1 VIFKIPR
8 QPEDTPPDIIRFEW
22 LWLMSMAAGA
32 LVTIF
37 LYDYA
42 VISVGPYR
50 AAAFNIL
57 LFATSAVLMIYASR
71 RRLNFARWMLVVPFN
86 MIIVA
91 YDLSHFVE
99 LVQRSPLIYV
109 ALIRLTLMAVAT
121 YYLFTPQSRA
131 WFAGRAITPELVEP
145 SDSDADLA

>member
-1 VIFKIPR
+1 MFKLPR
-8 QPEDTPPDIIRFEW
+8 PPEDTPPDIVRFEW
-22 LWLMSMAAGA
+22 LWLMSMAVSA

-37 LYDYA
+37 LYDYT

-57 LFATSAVLMIYASR
+57 LFTVSAALMIYASR
-71 RRLNFARWMLVVPFN
+71 RRANVARWMLVIPFN
-86 MIIVA
+86 LGIVA
-91 YDLSHFVE
+91 YDLSHYVE

-109 ALIRLTLMAVAT
+109 ALIRLALMAIAT

-131 WFAGRAITPELVEP
+131 WFAGRPITPDLVEP
-145 SDSDADLA
+145 PNPDADLA